1 MGFATVSIIGFVLS
15 VAGASLIVPI
25 SDPAGLL
32 FSNGGVSGVVLLE
45 ADPEKKLDIREPSD
59 MAIPPLRAWGWLK
72 CGDSDEASDEAA
84 EGG

>member
-1 MGFATVSIIGFVLS
+1 MGFVTVSIIEFVLS

-25 SDPAGLL
+25 SEPAGLL
-32 FSNGGVSGVVLLE
+32 FFNGGVSEVVLLE

-59 MAIPPLRAWGWLK
+59 MAIPPLRAWEGLE
-72 CGDSDEASDEAA
+72 CGEADEASDEAA